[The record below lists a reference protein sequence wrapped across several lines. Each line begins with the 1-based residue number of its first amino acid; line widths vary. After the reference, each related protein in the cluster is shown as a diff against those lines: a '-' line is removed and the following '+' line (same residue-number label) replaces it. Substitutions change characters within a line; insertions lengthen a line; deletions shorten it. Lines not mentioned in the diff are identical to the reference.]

1 MDARH
6 PSRSQQPFPF
16 RIWDFGF
23 RSDLGFRAPDFF
35 CLLFSVFCLLLSDST
50 AHAFP
55 PGPYHL
61 LYGTVRDQYGTP
73 LTSPNG
79 QVILQTPSGVRVSVP
94 VVPRLSSGVNY
105 LIKVPMDSG
114 ATPDPYLPY
123 ALVPAAS
130 FKLLVA
136 VGTATNVPIEMTGTN
151 LALGQWAKTSR
162 LDLTLG
168 VDSNGDGI
176 PDAWEYAF
184 LATLGLSLPLSS
196 LNANSVLTPDGL
208 TLWQQ
213 YMLGTYPFDP
223 GNPLKIVFFGF
234 NGAAP
239 ILQFPTVAGRS
250 YTVLESADLRNWTP
264 VAFHLTS
271 DSPGGAARAFYLA
284 PTTAAIQLYTALAP
298 AGSTQQFYRILVQ

>member
-1 MDARH
+1 MKSEIRNPKSERRSKSEARMDARH

-162 LDLTLG
+162 L
-168 VDSNGDGI
+168 
-176 PDAWEYAF
+176 
-184 LATLGLSLPLSS
+184 
-196 LNANSVLTPDGL
+196 NANSVLTPDGL